1 MSHHTTLRRGRKTV
15 AATVIAAAALTL
27 TACQGGK
34 SDASGAPSAAASAA
48 TSGSGASD
56 SGSSNGG
63 PSGGGSSHGGS
74 SAAQGSSGA
83 GAGQGASAQGGG
95 QASQRT
101 GSGAKAG
108 PASARHGATA
118 RCTTAG
124 LQAGWSSS
132 GGGVPNMHGDAQ
144 QTAAVWL
151 KNTGSRSCTL
161 SGFPGVQI
169 KGTDGKSLDLPRS
182 AQKPAPVTLKPGGTA
197 SFTVRLLPS
206 VSAGDQKIEPGTV
219 LITPPNQT
227 QHLQLK
233 WPYGGAIL
241 DQSGATHPGT
251 YVNPIHVP

>member
-1 MSHHTTLRRGRKTV
+1 MSHHTTLHRGRKTV

-34 SDASGAPSAAASAA
+34 SDAAGTPSAAASAA
-48 TSGSGASD
+48 A
-56 SGSSNGG
+56 
-63 PSGGGSSHGGS
+63 SGGGSSDSGASNGGS

-95 QASQRT
+95 RGSASQHT

-124 LQAGWSSS
+124 LQAGWGSS
-132 GGGVPNMHGDAQ
+132 GGGVPDMHGDAQ

-151 KNTGSRSCTL
+151 KNTSSSSCTL

-169 KGTDGKSLDLPRS
+169 KGTDGRSLDLPRS
-182 AQKPAPVTLKPGGTA
+182 AQKPARVTLKPGGTA
-197 SFTVRLLPS
+197 SFTIRLLPS
-206 VSAGDQKIEPGTV
+206 VRDGDRKIEPGMV

-227 QHLQLK
+227 QHFQLK

-251 YVNPIHVP
+251 FVNPIHG